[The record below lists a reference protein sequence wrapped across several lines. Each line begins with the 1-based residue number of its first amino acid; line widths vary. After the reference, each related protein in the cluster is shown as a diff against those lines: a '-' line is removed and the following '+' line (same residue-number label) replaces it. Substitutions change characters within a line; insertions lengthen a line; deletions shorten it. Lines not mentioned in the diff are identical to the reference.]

1 MRLFTCLLVAAGVTA
16 VVAPGRVAA
25 DTPGHH
31 PHYIHARGDLQEA
44 RAFLRGPVEPNVQA
58 SFRSADSEIQ
68 QAIQEINHAAA
79 ADAKDVYSRAHPDA
93 HPDRVGRFRNIAKLL
108 ARARKDLGAEE
119 DNPGAMGW
127 RDNAYRHID
136 AAMGY
141 VQQAARD
148 LRVDRQLGW

>member
-1 MRLFTCLLVAAGVTA
+1 MRHINWLFILTAIGVITPLG
-16 VVAPGRVAA
+16 VGLA

-44 RAFLRGPVEPNVQA
+44 RAFLRGPVEPNVAA
-58 SFRSADSEIQ
+58 SFRAADSEIE
-68 QAIQEINHAAA
+68 QAIHEINRAAA
-79 ADAKDVYSRAHPDA
+79 SDAKDVYSRAHPDS
-93 HPDRVGRFRNIAKLL
+93 HPDRVGRFRNLAKLL

-119 DNPGAMGW
+119 DNPAAMGW

-141 VQQAARD
+141 VRKAAQD
-148 LRVDRQLGW
+148 LRIDRQAGW

>member
-1 MRLFTCLLVAAGVTA
+1 MRVFSCFFVLCAGAMLL
-16 VVAPGRVAA
+16 APMIGKA

-44 RAFLRGPVEPNVQA
+44 RAFLRGPLEPNVEA
-58 SFRSADSEIQ
+58 SFRAADSEIQ

-79 ADAKDVYSRAHPDA
+79 SDAKDVYSRAHPDA

-108 ARARKDLGAEE
+108 ARARKDLAAEE
-119 DNPGAMGW
+119 DNPAAMGW

-136 AAMGY
+136 AAMGF
-141 VQQAARD
+141 VQKAARD